1 MSSLNS
7 QITVLL
13 PLTCGY
19 YGTPFYFHI
28 VEWHRPYCVLRQ
40 FGLLQ
45 HILEKCDTELGL
57 HKYDLRSRHDLDW
70 MSIHHHYIQRWEARY
85 DHFARAE
92 VAYTFYGYNRPYMVW
107 YRSIT
112 RFFFTPHGSSWE
124 IVVITMCFYLLFYF
138 FLIRK
143 TSNFLFLILTELLFV
158 IDTSMDWSKYTKYR
172 SS

>member
-45 HILEKCDTELGL
+45 HILEKCNTELGL

-70 MSIHHHYIQRWEARY
+70 MSIHYHYIQRWEARY

-112 RFFFTPHGSSWE
+112 RFFFYSTWIFMGDSGNYN
-124 IVVITMCFYLLFYF
+124 V
-138 FLIRK
+138 
-143 TSNFLFLILTELLFV
+143 FLFIILFF
-158 IDTSMDWSKYTKYR
+158 SN
-172 SS
+172 